1 MQKNAVKNNMSKGK
15 KAKFILFTLLFLFA
29 ILFIIAEVLLGFFHY
44 QSSYNKMESFSLNQA
59 KWWTCDSI
67 FGPRY
72 VPNQVNKED
81 SLFFKNEI
89 WYYNRLKI
97 VNNEGYHDKDNFT
110 DIPTNNDSLK
120 ILFAGDS
127 FTWGASADVDSSFT
141 DVFETDIKKT
151 YPGIVWNTGIPA
163 TGTNHA
169 LFTVKK
175 YLPLQKSNY
184 VILGFYVGNDFSD
197 NLLPF
202 DQLIFNNQ
210 ASCYNLY
217 DYNKDFK
224 PLSISKREVFKKAT
238 GSYPMEELNPLQKIL
253 IRSRFISFVTDM
265 KNKIVNRLN
274 GNKEKVAEQEYK
286 MTKIYLKQLND
297 YTKKNGAELIIMLI
311 PADTDLKVKETNY
324 LNAVKIFNEL
334 SIPYVESLN
343 LFDNKDYMK
352 GGGGHWINSGHIK
365 AGHLLSKYLL
375 QRIND
380 KQQKTPPSQK

>member
-1 MQKNAVKNNMSKGK
+1 MQESAVKNKMSKGK
-15 KAKFILFTLLFLFA
+15 KVKFIFFTLLFLFA
-29 ILFIIAEVLLGFFHY
+29 IIFIITEVLLGFFHY
-44 QSSYNKMESFSLNQA
+44 QSSYNKMENFSLSQA
-59 KWWTCDSI
+59 QWWACDSVL
-67 FGPRY
+67 GPRY
-72 VPNQVNKED
+72 VPNQVNKVD
-81 SLFFKNEI
+81 SAFFKNEI

-97 VNNEGYHDKDNFT
+97 VNNQGYHDRDNFT
-110 DIPTNNDSLK
+110 DIPANNDSLK
-120 ILFAGDS
+120 VLFAGDS
-127 FTWGASADVDSSFT
+127 FTWGASADVDSSYA
-141 DVFETDIKKT
+141 DIFETDIKKT

-217 DYNKDFK
+217 DYNQDFK
-224 PLSISKREVFKKAT
+224 PFSISKREVFKKAT
-238 GSYPMEELNPLQKIL
+238 GSYPMEELNLLQKIL

-265 KNKIVNRLN
+265 KNKITNRLN
-274 GNKEKVAEQEYK
+274 GNKQKVVEQEYK
-286 MTKIYLKQLND
+286 MTKNYLKQLND
-297 YTKKNGAELIIMLI
+297 YTNENGAELIIMLI
-311 PADTDLKVKETNY
+311 PADKDLKAKETNY

-334 SIPYVESLN
+334 SIQYVESIN
-343 LFDNKDYMK
+343 LFDNKDYMQ

-375 QRIND
+375 QHIND
-380 KQQKTPPSQK
+380 KQKKTPPSQK